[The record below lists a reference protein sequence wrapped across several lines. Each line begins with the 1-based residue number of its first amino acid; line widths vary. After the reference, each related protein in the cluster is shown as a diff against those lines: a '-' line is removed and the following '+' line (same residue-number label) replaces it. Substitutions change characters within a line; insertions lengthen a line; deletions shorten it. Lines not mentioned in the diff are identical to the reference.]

1 VAFSPVRLI
10 PKPFGD
16 FQCVDVEVVPPC
28 NLVAGLV
35 KLSVMATAQ
44 RDGELVADF
53 ET

>member
-1 VAFSPVRLI
+1 VRLI

-16 FQCVDVEVVPPC
+16 FQRVDIEVVPPC

-35 KLSVMATAQ
+35 KLPVMTATE